1 MESWAEESRLQ
12 DIRSAGGEKKVK
24 TIGFNSFQR
33 KNECHI
39 IWKRQWGPVIPP
51 HYPDDEY
58 QRSC

>member
-33 KNECHI
+33 KNE
-39 IWKRQWGPVIPP
+39 WKLEDGNTK
-51 HYPDDEY
+51 
-58 QRSC
+58 